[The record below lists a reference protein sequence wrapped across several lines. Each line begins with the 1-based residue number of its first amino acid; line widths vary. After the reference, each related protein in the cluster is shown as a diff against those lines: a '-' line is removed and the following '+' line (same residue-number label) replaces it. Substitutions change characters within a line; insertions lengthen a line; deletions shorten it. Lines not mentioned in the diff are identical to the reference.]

1 MEFLLMALGHN
12 FRKWSSR
19 QANSTQKTSKSAIF
33 SSNFCSNV
41 AFINYILPKPDEILK
56 KYRYLNPI
64 KIAA

>member
-1 MEFLLMALGHN
+1 MALGHN

-33 SSNFCSNV
+33 SSIFCSNV

-56 KYRYLNPI
+56 KSRYLNPI